1 MESNLATEWQRKH
14 LGLYVTHPTVQEA
27 ASACSNLA
35 RMIAKLDTFKP
46 LVVLAGNP
54 GCGKTALLKRMAT
67 WARSQSFSIMEE
79 IWKYRRGPL
88 TSLRV
93 SWPEV
98 CDDFKAGEYGVIR
111 DLMETDFAL
120 IDDIGAE
127 HDPSRNGVDKLC
139 QIFSRRENKWTLV
152 TTNIEPSAWGTRF
165 DARIED
171 RLLRR
176 STVVDMFQVPS
187 FAVTV

>member
-1 MESNLATEWQRKH
+1 MQSNLATDWQRRN
-14 LGLYVTHPTVQEA
+14 LGLVATHPVVQTA
-27 ASACSNLA
+27 ADACASLA
-35 RMIAKLDTFKP
+35 KAIARNNALKP
-46 LVVLAGNP
+46 LTVLAGNP
-54 GCGKTALLKRMAT
+54 GCGKTALLNRMAV
-67 WARSQSFSIMEE
+67 WARSNSFALSEQC
-79 IWKYRRGPL
+79 WKFRRGPL

-98 CDDFKAGEYGVIR
+98 CDGFKEGEYGVVR
-111 DLMETDFAL
+111 DLCETDFAL

-139 QIFSRRENKWTLV
+139 QILSKRENKWTII
-152 TTNIEPSAWGTRF
+152 TTNIEPAAWGQKF

-176 STVVDMFQVPS
+176 STVVDMFEVPS
-187 FAVTV
+187 FATV

>member
-1 MESNLATEWQRKH
+1 MLMA
-14 LGLYVTHPTVQEA
+14 THPGVQA
-27 ASACSNLA
+27 AADACSGLA
-35 RMIAKLDTFKP
+35 KMIGANDERTP

-54 GCGKTALLKRMAT
+54 GCGKTLLLKRMAK
-67 WARSQSFSIMEE
+67 WAREASFSMSEHV
-79 IWKYRRGPL
+79 WKFKRGPL

-93 SWPEV
+93 SWPEA
-98 CDDFKAGEYGVIR
+98 CDGFKEGEYGIVR

-152 TTNIEPSAWGTRF
+152 TTNIEPAAWGQKF

-176 STVVDMFQVPS
+176 STIVDMFNVPS
-187 FAVTV
+187 FATV